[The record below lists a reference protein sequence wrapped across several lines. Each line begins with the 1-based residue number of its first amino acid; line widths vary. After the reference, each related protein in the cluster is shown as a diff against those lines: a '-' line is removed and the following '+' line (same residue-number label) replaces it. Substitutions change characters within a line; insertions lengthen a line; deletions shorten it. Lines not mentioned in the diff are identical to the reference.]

1 MYKKSLKSQIIELKP
16 IDSEAQIDKLINLL
30 TERNSHIDCY
40 LDKWICS
47 IIDKS
52 SLVEY
57 YKKRSSTLKHIEPDS
72 DAMSYLAELLV
83 KYDPVNNAHKVDTI
97 YDEFTSSGHCLSQRD
112 FDFADRYI
120 IKGKGKKQWKK
131 RYVEGIEIKLKVE
144 IVDSNK
150 IIYVYQN
157 LASLLITDSV

>member
-30 TERNSHIDCY
+30 TERNSLIDCY

-47 IIDKS
+47 LIGTS

-57 YKKRSSTLKHIEPDS
+57 YKNRSRTLRHVEPDS
-72 DAMSYLAELLV
+72 EAMCYLAELLV
-83 KYDPVNNAHKVDTI
+83 KYDPVNSAHKVDTI
-97 YDEFTSSGHCLSQRD
+97 YDEFTSSGHCLSQKD

-131 RYVEGIEIKLKVE
+131 GMLRELK
-144 IVDSNK
+144 
-150 IIYVYQN
+150 
-157 LASLLITDSV
+157 